1 MKKLFPIISVL
12 CLVWSGSAFAKEILF
27 SNCAA
32 QYDNYEFRADMYE
45 RNDRLINTNKGVV
58 TSITI
63 LQDKYIN
70 KLLKK
75 NPNSGQPKYF
85 SDESKIHSF
94 NEFLV
99 ITKNKFKPVTFEHI
113 YDLKQKKIQVRHI
126 HEDKNRDDNV
136 FLYQCK

>member
-1 MKKLFPIISVL
+1 MKKFILIIVLFFLWI
-12 CLVWSGSAFAKEILF
+12 GSAFAKEILF
-27 SNCAA
+27 SNCAS
-32 QYDNYEFRADMYE
+32 QKDNYEFRADLYE

-85 SDESKIHSF
+85 SNETKIHSF

-99 ITKNKFKPVTFEHI
+99 VTKKNLNPVAFEHI

>member
-1 MKKLFPIISVL
+1 MKKFILIIVLFFLWI
-12 CLVWSGSAFAKEILF
+12 GSAFAKEILF
-27 SNCAA
+27 SNCAS
-32 QYDNYEFRADMYE
+32 QKDNYEFRADLYE

-63 LQDKYIN
+63 LQDKYFN
-70 KLLKK
+70 DLLKK
-75 NPNSGQPKYF
+75 NPNSGQVKYF
-85 SDESKIHSF
+85 SDETKIHSF

-99 ITKNKFKPVTFEHI
+99 VTKKNLNPVAFEHI

>member
-1 MKKLFPIISVL
+1 MKKFILIIVLFFLWI
-12 CLVWSGSAFAKEILF
+12 GSAFAKEILF
-27 SNCAA
+27 SNCAS
-32 QYDNYEFRADMYE
+32 QKDNYEFRADLYE

-99 ITKNKFKPVTFEHI
+99 ITKNKFNPVAFEHI
-113 YDLKQKKIQVRHI
+113 YDLKQKKIQVRYI
-126 HEDKNRDDNV
+126 FDDRNREDEV
-136 FLYQCK
+136 YLYQCK